1 MKIINLGMY
10 MGTIDANQSEL
21 DILKNFV
28 IKNKAYLENE
38 YNKLVDIM
46 DIIKEELECNDI
58 ESILM
63 IILILHHNKK

>member
-1 MKIINLGMY
+1 

>member
-1 MKIINLGMY
+1 MKIINLGMC
-10 MGTIDANQSEL
+10 MGSIDANQSEL

>member
-1 MKIINLGMY
+1 
-10 MGTIDANQSEL
+10 MGSIDANQSEL